1 MEKVINS
8 YESLFS
14 VDVSK
19 GEEVTEAAVNKF
31 TSLIEANA
39 EVVDV
44 AKWGKRRLA
53 YAIDDMPEGYYVV
66 VTYKTSSEFPGEFER
81 LCNIDETVMRS
92 MTIKLEYDAAAK
104 KAAKVAAETA
114 EEAATAPAAEAEA
127 TDAE

>member
-8 YESLFS
+8 YESLFI
-14 VDVSK
+14 VNVTK
-19 GEEVTEAAVNKF
+19 GDDAVEATVNKF
-31 TSLIEANA
+31 VSLIEANA

-66 VTYKTSSEFPGEFER
+66 VTYKTSSEFPAEFER

-92 MTIKLEYDAAAK
+92 MTIKLEYDPAAKAAAK
-104 KAAKVAAETA
+104 AVAETA
-114 EEAATAPAAEAEA
+114 EEAAAEETVA
-127 TDAE
+127 DAE